1 MSRIVV
7 LNGVGSVGKTTLA
20 RAIQR
25 AAPVPFLHVQMD
37 TFLEMLPATLDDH
50 PVSFAYR
57 PGPDGVDIHIGPVG
71 ARLIRG
77 MHAAVAA
84 LAATG
89 NDLIFDT
96 VMETDG
102 TEDLRQAL
110 GPRPWLFVG
119 LHAPLEVIEERERAR
134 GDRMIGLGRAQ
145 FARVHVAQ
153 RYDLELDLSDVTPEA
168 AADRV
173 LRVMGL

>member
-37 TFLEMLPATLDDH
+37 AFLEMLPVALDDD
-50 PVSFAYR
+50 PQSFSYC
-57 PGPDGVDIHIGPVG
+57 PGPHGVEIHAGPVG

-84 LAATG
+84 LAASG
-89 NDLIFDT
+89 NDLILDT
-96 VMETDG
+96 VMEKDG
-102 TEDLRQAL
+102 TEDLHQAL
-110 GPRPWLFVG
+110 GPAPWFFVG
-119 LHAPLEVIEERERAR
+119 LHAPLSVIEERERAR
-134 GDRMIGLGRAQ
+134 GDRMIGLARAQ

-153 RYDLELDLSDVTPEA
+153 RYDLELDLSDVTPETA
-168 AADRV
+168 AKRV
-173 LRVMGL
+173 LRAMGL